1 MKEKHGGGTAGQN
14 TMKNITLTIN
24 GEARCLAIDPDE
36 TLAALL
42 RRLGYKGVK
51 VGCDEGVCGACT
63 VILDGRTVNSC
74 HVYAFQ
80 AAGRTVETI
89 EALGTFERPHRLQQ
103 ALADEGAVQC
113 GFCTPG
119 MILSAKVLLEANP
132 NPTEEEFKEHLD
144 GNLCRCTGYEK
155 IQSALRKV
163 VAGEGGA
170 Q

>member
-1 MKEKHGGGTAGQN
+1 MRT
-14 TMKNITLTIN
+14 ITITIN
-24 GEARCLAIDPDE
+24 GNTRSLDIDPDE
-36 TLAALL
+36 SLATLL

-63 VILDGRTVNSC
+63 VILDGKTVNAC

-80 AAGRTVETI
+80 AAERVVETI
-89 EALGTFERPHRLQQ
+89 ESLGTFEQPHRLQQ

-119 MILSAKVLLEANP
+119 MILSAKVLLEAQP
-132 NPTEEEFKEHLD
+132 KPTDEEMKEHLD

-163 VAGEGGA
+163 IGDDGGVS
-170 Q
+170 

>member
-1 MKEKHGGGTAGQN
+1 MAHFASLREN
-14 TMKNITLTIN
+14 MKNITITIN
-24 GEARCLAIDPDE
+24 GEHQTPSIDPDE
-36 TLAALL
+36 TLSTLL

-63 VILDGRTVNSC
+63 VIMDGHTVNSC

-80 AAGRTVETI
+80 AHGRTITTI
-89 EALGTFERPHRLQQ
+89 EALGTFDAPHKLQQ

-113 GFCTPG
+113 GFCSPG
-119 MILSAKVLLEANP
+119 MILSAKVLLDKNP
-132 NPTEEEFKEHLD
+132 KPTEAELKEHLD

-163 VAGEGGA
+163 ISGEGVA
-170 Q
+170 S

>member
-1 MKEKHGGGTAGQN
+1 
-14 TMKNITLTIN
+14 MKNISITIN
-24 GEARCLAIDPDE
+24 GQTKALGIDPDE
-36 TLAALL
+36 TLSTLL
-42 RRLGYKGVK
+42 RREGCKGVK

-63 VILDGRTVNSC
+63 VILDGKTVNSC

-80 AAGRTVETI
+80 AHGRVVETI
-89 EALGTFERPHRLQQ
+89 ESLGTFDQPHRLQQ

-132 NPTEEEFKEHLD
+132 KPTEDELKEHLD

-155 IQSALRKV
+155 IQAALRRVMEEAPNSKSQ
-163 VAGEGGA
+163 ASQEG
-170 Q
+170 

>member
-1 MKEKHGGGTAGQN
+1 
-14 TMKNITLTIN
+14 MKNITLTVN
-24 GEARCLAIDPDE
+24 GQTRALTVDPDE
-36 TLAALL
+36 TLSTVL
-42 RRLGYKGVK
+42 RREGFKGVK

-63 VILDGRTVNSC
+63 VIMDGKTVNSC

-80 AAGRTVETI
+80 ADGRVIETI
-89 EALGTFERPHRLQQ
+89 EVLGTFDQPHRLQQ

-119 MILSAKVLLEANP
+119 MILSAKVLLEAHP
-132 NPTEEEFKEHLD
+132 HPSEEQLKEHLD

-163 VAGEGGA
+163 IGVEGDVP
-170 Q
+170 